1 MSVNDN
7 ITKEKCDHMKM
18 QFSVFLAF
26 FSLGRFSHSLAGV
39 TRSSSFESVRKI
51 TGYRE
56 YSKPNIFYKKKLVFR
71 CLFVMEVSLVS
82 QHQQFGCID
91 FSTTEICS
99 FGTLSLISFLLLIH
113 VVRINSSLTATANH
127 KSIRTE
133 K

>member
-56 YSKPNIFYKKKLVFR
+56 YSKPNIFYKKVGFPMPIR
-71 CLFVMEVSLVS
+71 NGSIVS
-82 QHQQFGCID
+82 I
-91 FSTTEICS
+91 
-99 FGTLSLISFLLLIH
+99 
-113 VVRINSSLTATANH
+113 TAPTVWLY
-127 KSIRTE
+127 
-133 K
+133 